1 MSTLKVLC
9 VHGGGVSPVCAGPVE
24 SACVLSGLWIRPWGA
39 APENGGT
46 AHSFQLPKAPESL
59 RDSDPAKEKRAPSG
73 PCCSTFPLCRTR
85 SPSRCK
91 SFPSF
96 FPFSFFLLA
105 HKLMTAKM

>member
-73 PCCSTFPLCRTR
+73 PCAAL
-85 SPSRCK
+85 SRCAGRGPRADVK
-91 SFPSF
+91 ASLL
-96 FPFSFFLLA
+96 FFLFLFSSSRIN
-105 HKLMTAKM
+105 